1 MNVLV
6 AIELLGAIL
15 SLVTRATAAA
25 AQITSVIQTAR
36 RENRDISDEE
46 LAGLA
51 TESDRLTQETLAALR
66 EAAKR

>member
-1 MNVLV
+1 MNVLA
-6 AIELLGAIL
+6 AIQILSAIL

-25 AQITSVIQTAR
+25 VRITSVIQTAR
-36 RENRDISDEE
+36 QESRDISDEE

-51 TESDRLTQETLAALR
+51 AESDRLTDETLAALR